1 MICRIFLA
9 CLLLTLSAWA
19 GDTSGVTTVRIF
31 GLPSGASGSAN
42 DIADFRV
49 LQEFR
54 KRHPEINLQPVSS
67 LKVEGM
73 GGEIGPLMMIAGGIA
88 PDVLYVNFR
97 KIDGYVRQGFLYPLD
112 EFIKE
117 EEERKP
123 GWLKRR
129 VLPQV
134 DPVIRRPGPD
144 GVEHYYAMP
153 IQYLVMGL
161 YFNKPLFRQ
170 AGLPLRAPRD
180 WEELVEFSRK
190 INALDSRNKG
200 FILSGGQQA
209 SWNLMNFL
217 WSTGAEAVEEVGPN
231 DWRATF
237 DSDEAVK
244 AFEFYYR
251 LVEGERVAW
260 RGAVNELMGT
270 SESRRIGMVFSYI
283 GNSVAMDPNIW
294 GFGAVPLGPTGLRG
308 SEINANMM
316 GIFSGVKDPA
326 VRAAAWKF
334 ISFYGGEE
342 ARRIRTSTMID
353 LGMVNQ
359 INPSDLRRFGYGAL
373 ADLSAEGLEEE
384 IDLALAN
391 GKPEPFGKNCDLVY
405 LEMTYPLD
413 QILLSSAVAA
423 AWKAGDREAM
433 RREIK
438 AILQRG
444 VAATNERMLG
454 IVPEE
459 KMKTRRLV
467 AWVVVALMV
476 AAFALVGRAIFRS
489 FAAAGRS
496 SSGARGVKV
505 VIAWSLLVIPLLL
518 ALIWSYVP
526 LVRGA
531 WMALLDYQLLL
542 KSTFVGIDNF
552 ANVLFDPRFWT
563 SMFATAHFAFWMLT
577 VGFVTPILLA
587 YFLHLTPRHTVL
599 FRVIYYL
606 PALLT
611 GTAVFVLW
619 KQFFGAD
626 GMVNE
631 TLRMLGFSMQ
641 RAWPEDPNL
650 AMLACVIPGVWAG
663 AGPGCL
669 IYLAALKTIPEEQF
683 EAAEIDGAGFF
694 RKTLLIVMPA
704 LMPLIVINFVGAV
717 MAAFQSSQ
725 NILIMTAGGPNGMTE
740 VAALRIFYQ
749 AFMFLQFGPAT
760 AMAWI
765 LGSLLI
771 GFALIQLKRLSR
783 MEFKGGGR

>member
-1 MICRIFLA
+1 MIRG
-9 CLLLTLSAWA
+9 LLFTLLVLVTSAWA
-19 GDTSGVTTVRIF
+19 AEGPGVTVRVF
-31 GLPSGASGSAN
+31 GLPTGNSSSPS
-42 DIADFRV
+42 DIANFRV

-54 KRHPEINLQPVSS
+54 KRYPDIHLEPVSG
-67 LKVEGM
+67 LKMEGL
-73 GGEIGPLMMIAGGIA
+73 GSEIGPLMMIAGGIA

-112 EFIKE
+112 EFIA
-117 EEERKP
+117 EEERKDP
-123 GWLKRR
+123 GWLQRR
-129 VLPQV
+129 VLPQIE
-134 DPVIRRPGPD
+134 PVIRRPGPN
-144 GVEHYYAMP
+144 GKEHYYAMP
-153 IQYLVMGL
+153 FQYLVMGL
-161 YFNKPLFRQ
+161 YYNKPLFRQ
-170 AGLPLRAPRD
+170 AGLPVRAPQD
-180 WEELVEFSRK
+180 WEELVEFAKK

-200 FILSGGQQA
+200 IVLYSGQQA

-217 WSTGAEAVEEVGPN
+217 WSAGAEAVEEVAPN
-231 DWRATF
+231 DWRAVF
-237 DSDEAVK
+237 DSDEATS
-244 AFEFYYR
+244 AFAFYYR
-251 LVEGERVAW
+251 LVEGERVAT
-260 RGAVNELMGT
+260 RGSLSEWMAT
-270 SESRRIGMVFSYI
+270 SESRRIGMQFGYI
-283 GNSVAMDPNIW
+283 GSSINLDPNIW
-294 GFGAVPLGPTGLRG
+294 GFGAVPKGPTGQRG

-316 GIFSGVKDPA
+316 GIFGGVKDPA

-334 ISFYGGEE
+334 IAFYGGEE
-342 ARRIRTSTMID
+342 ARRIRTATMVE

-373 ADLSAEGLEEE
+373 ADLSEEGLEEE
-384 IDLALAN
+384 IDLAMAN

-413 QILLSSAVAA
+413 QILLSPAVAA
-423 AWKAGDREAM
+423 AWKAGDDEAM

-438 AILQRG
+438 AILQKG

-454 IVPEE
+454 IIPPE
-459 KMKTRRLV
+459 KMKVRRIV
-467 AWVVVALMV
+467 AWAVVAVMVVAFVVV
-476 AAFALVGRAIFRS
+476 GRMIMHS
-489 FAAAGRS
+489 FSAAGRVS
-496 SSGARGVKV
+496 TSARGARAAV
-505 VIAWSLLVIPLLL
+505 AWALLIVPIGL
-518 ALIWSYVP
+518 ALLWSYVP

-631 TLRMLGFSMQ
+631 VLRMLGLPMQ
-641 RAWPEDPNL
+641 RAWPEDPHL
-650 AMLACVIPGVWAG
+650 AMLACVIPGIWAG

-694 RKTLLIVMPA
+694 RKTQLIVLPA

-725 NILIMTAGGPNGMTE
+725 NILIMTGGGPNGATE

-765 LGSLLI
+765 LGSMLV
-771 GFALIQLKRLSR
+771 GFALIQLRRLSR
-783 MEFKGGGR
+783 MEFRGGGR